1 MKALHFG
8 AGNIGRGFIG
18 CLLAR
23 SGYELTFVD
32 VAQGLVEDIERLGRY
47 RVTTLGASQAAEE
60 VSGVRAIG
68 LNDAEALAG
77 AVRDADLIT
86 LSIGANHLAATGRT
100 LRGPLEAR
108 RRSNGDQP
116 LDVIACENALYATD
130 RLKASILEGADPDFS
145 AWLEKT
151 AGFPNCAVDRI
162 VPNTA
167 VEKESPIDVAVED
180 YFEWDIER
188 GKVRANFS
196 IAGAEYVET
205 LAPYLERK
213 LFLLNGAHALIA
225 YAGYRKGYRMIHEA
239 VRDPEIREAVLG
251 FHREAIAAL
260 SRRHGMAEADL
271 RRYSEKL
278 IARFENAYLQDEV
291 VRVGRDPLRKLA
303 DGDRLMT
310 PLRLCDRYG
319 IGCEGIVFALAAGF
333 AFDYAGDPGAV
344 KIQESIAS
352 AGIEH
357 TVREVTGLEEN
368 SPLAERIAQ
377 RYRELVRT
385 K

>member
-18 CLLAR
+18 FLLAR
-23 SGYELTFVD
+23 SGYGLTFVD
-32 VAQGLVEDIERLGRY
+32 VAPGLVADINRLGRY
-47 RVTTLGASQAAEE
+47 RVVTLGASRNVEE
-60 VSGVRAIG
+60 VEGVRAID
-68 LNDAEALAG
+68 LNDEAALDG

-86 LSIGANHLAATGRT
+86 LSIGANHLAGTGKV
-100 LRGPLEAR
+100 LRSALQER
-108 RRSNGDQP
+108 RRSNGSRP

-130 RLKASILEGADPDFS
+130 RLRDSILEGAEPEFS
-145 AWLEKT
+145 AWMGQT
-151 AGFPNCAVDRI
+151 VGFPNCAVDRI
-162 VPNTA
+162 VPNAA
-167 VEKESPIDVAVED
+167 VERESPIDVAVED
-180 YFEWDIER
+180 YCEWDIER

-196 IAGAEYVET
+196 IAGAEYVDN

-239 VRDPEIREAVLG
+239 VRDPEIRSEVLE

-260 SRRHGMAEADL
+260 SRKHGMAEEVL
-271 RRYSEKL
+271 RRYSERL
-278 IARFENAYLQDEV
+278 VARFENAYLRDEV
-291 VRVGRDPLRKLA
+291 VRVGRDPLRKLS

-310 PLRLCDRYG
+310 PLRLCSRYG

-333 AFDYAGDPGAV
+333 AFDDAGDPGAA
-344 KIQESIAS
+344 KIQRSIAET
-352 AGIEH
+352 GIEH
-357 TVREVTGLEEN
+357 TVRAVTGLEED
-368 SPLAERIAQ
+368 SPLADRIAQ
-377 RYRELVRT
+377 RYLELVRA

>member
-47 RVTTLGASQAAEE
+47 RVTTLGRSQVTEE
-60 VSGVRAIG
+60 VAGVRAIG
-68 LNDAEALAG
+68 LNDAVALAG

-86 LSIGANHLAATGRT
+86 LSIGANHLEGTGKVLRAA
-100 LRGPLEAR
+100 LEAR

-116 LDVIACENALYATD
+116 LDVVACENALYATD
-130 RLKASILEGADPDFS
+130 RLKNSILEGAEPDFS
-145 AWLEKT
+145 VWLTER

-162 VPNTA
+162 VPNAA

-271 RRYSEKL
+271 HRYSEKL

-310 PLRLCDRYG
+310 PLRLCSRYG

-344 KIQESIAS
+344 KIQERIAS
-352 AGIEH
+352 AGIER

-368 SPLAERIAQ
+368 SPLAERIAR